1 MCCWRSIGSN
11 LTFVKIGG
19 WPPKYKSPFRS
30 KNRKP
35 GLSILLSFYGT
46 AFSDFTFL
54 CYHSPVIRDKYIRY
68 EEILRENMILWRKL
82 INESAG
88 IYEQGIILV
97 KV

>member
-35 GLSILLSFYGT
+35 GLSILLSCVII
-46 AFSDFTFL
+46 AQLSD
-54 CYHSPVIRDKYIRY
+54 IRDKYIRY

>member
-1 MCCWRSIGSN
+1 MCRWRSIRSN
-11 LTFVKIGG
+11 LAFIKIGG
-19 WPPKYKSPFRS
+19 CPSKYKSPFYS

-54 CYHSPVIRDKYIRY
+54 CYHSPVIRCEK
-68 EEILRENMILWRKL
+68 ILRENMILWRKL